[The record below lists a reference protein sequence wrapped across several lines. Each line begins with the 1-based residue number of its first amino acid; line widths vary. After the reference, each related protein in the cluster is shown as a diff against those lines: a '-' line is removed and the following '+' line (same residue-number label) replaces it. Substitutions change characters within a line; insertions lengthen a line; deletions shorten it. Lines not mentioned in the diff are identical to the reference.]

1 VALAPQSQTI
11 RMAKGVL
18 LILACLVIAA
28 CARVE
33 KATGANFADSVGF
46 PATPL
51 LGVGVR
57 VKQVGPVSAKVY
69 GVGLYSSKVDKAKAK
84 GKSVTELKTVL
95 ADVVTEGTVVLK
107 MARDVASETMASAL
121 ADSVRPRLGGK
132 DATSLAKFGTLI
144 KEGAPNG
151 CSKNTVLQFTCSGG
165 SVGCSIN
172 GKSQGSVSSSSLS
185 KALLS
190 TYLDRNAVSPSL
202 AEDVAKTLSSWNK

>member
-1 VALAPQSQTI
+1 MA
-11 RMAKGVL
+11 AKGVL

-28 CARVE
+28 CWARVE
-33 KATGANFADSVGF
+33 KATGATFADSLGF

-69 GVGLYSSKVDKAKAK
+69 GVGIYSGKVDKAKTK
-84 GKSVTELKTVL
+84 GKSISDLKAIL

-144 KEGAPNG
+144 KEGAPYG

>member
-1 VALAPQSQTI
+1 
-11 RMAKGVL
+11 
-18 LILACLVIAA
+18 
-28 CARVE
+28 
-33 KATGANFADSVGF
+33 
-46 PATPL
+46 L

-84 GKSVTELKTVL
+84 GKSASVLKTIL
-95 ADVVTEGTVVLK
+95 AEVVTEGTVVLK

-132 DATSLAKFGTLI
+132 GSAELEKFGSMI
-144 KEGAPNG
+144 KAGAPNG
-151 CSKNTVLQFTCSGG
+151 CGKNTVLQFTCSGG

-185 KALLS
+185 KALLGV
-190 TYLDRNAVSPSL
+190 YLDKNCVSQSL
-202 AEDVAKTLSSWNK
+202 AEDVAKTISSWNK